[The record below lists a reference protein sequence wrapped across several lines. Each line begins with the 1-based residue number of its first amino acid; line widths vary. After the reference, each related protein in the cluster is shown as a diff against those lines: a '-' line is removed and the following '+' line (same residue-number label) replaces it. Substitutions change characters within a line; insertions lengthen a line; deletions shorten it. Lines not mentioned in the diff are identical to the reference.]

1 MLFRGQVYGEDFI
14 KGYNDDLK
22 KTEFMKE
29 NYHLKAR
36 KFYFNKLTQQFTDN
50 INELRK
56 QIDFKVRSIR
66 QRRE

>member
-1 MLFRGQVYGEDFI
+1 MLFKGQVYGEDFI

-22 KTEFMKE
+22 ETQFMNE

-36 KFYFNKLTQQFTDN
+36 KFYFNEHLYHFTDN

-56 QIDFKVRSIR
+56 
-66 QRRE
+66 